1 MGVFYHEEPPNHP
14 KRCKYLV
21 ATFIKEVF
29 SSCQSFAARLSTSSF
44 EDECPVSDFDEKQE
58 VSISIFL
65 KNYEILTFDCIKECL
80 VVHVM

>member
-21 ATFIKEVF
+21 ATLKEVF
-29 SSCQSFAARLSTSSF
+29 SRCQTFAARLSTSSF